1 MFYLSHNTRLFSEQ
15 FGIKRAKTQKE
26 MQGFPRIGNHLPF
39 WMSVYAEEYDDLRI
53 NLELT
58 GQEFCACA
66 ALESVDDAKTSG
78 LCDI

>member
-1 MFYLSHNTRLFSEQ
+1 MFYLSHIIRLFLEQ
-15 FGIKRAKTQKE
+15 FSIKRAKTQKE

-39 WMSVYAEEYDDLRI
+39 GMSVYAEEYDDLRI
-53 NLELT
+53 NLELA
-58 GQEFCACA
+58 GPEFC

>member
-1 MFYLSHNTRLFSEQ
+1 
-15 FGIKRAKTQKE
+15 
-26 MQGFPRIGNHLPF
+26 MQGFPRIRNHLPF
-39 WMSVYAEEYDDLRI
+39 GMSVYAEEYDDLRI

-58 GQEFCACA
+58 GPQFCAGA

>member
-1 MFYLSHNTRLFSEQ
+1 MML
-15 FGIKRAKTQKE
+15 
-26 MQGFPRIGNHLPF
+26 
-39 WMSVYAEEYDDLRI
+39 VYAGEYDDLWI

-58 GQEFCACA
+58 GPEFC